1 MAVFKFNKD
10 YKDKELNRLVKA
22 NEPVEMTVKR
32 ADEVVKNIRSQADKY
47 KDYADFD
54 YERIDNKEN
63 NKEEGK

>member
-32 ADEVVKNIRSQADKY
+32 ADEVVKNIREQADKF

-63 NKEEGK
+63 DKEEGK